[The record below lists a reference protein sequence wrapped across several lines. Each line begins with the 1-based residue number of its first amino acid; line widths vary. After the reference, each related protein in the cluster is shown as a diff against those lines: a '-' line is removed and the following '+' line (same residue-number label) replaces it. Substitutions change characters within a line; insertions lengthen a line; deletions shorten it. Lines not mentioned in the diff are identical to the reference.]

1 MSHIRY
7 GLHHSLITV
16 TFLIGILMTAVSC
29 ASVTKGDMYSNAA
42 IQYNKDRTLY
52 KGTAYY
58 ANSDI
63 FNSFEKVQF
72 DRVDTLEA
80 LIRAPITI
88 NPITYTSLEVIDE
101 MLGTIT
107 ESQVKANN
115 EFIAWILVRY
125 LDKEFERND
134 LPQIVGR
141 LVAKG
146 FDLDTPVSVVT
157 LKKPDGSDYAAND
170 KRSAYHLMYEFGL
183 TGIQREVNTACYRL
197 AEKNGDDFIDKDG
210 NSLVHLAVLYDQD
223 ETLARLANSGKYI
236 NRKNTEGLTPLYM
249 AVLVNKTWAAKTLL
263 DKKAEYSLFAPVG
276 DNFAIEIRA
285 LLNGNEELFKMLVDN
300 TTYDYARL
308 KAWVH
313 SFIHGLKEI
322 IREKDAE
329 LVAKRNQLQ
338 QMEQELAFRKAEG
351 KNRYSL
357 GFSHDDAYA
366 EYNATVQLYNYHANA
381 YNATLEEKKAAEAN
395 RDFMEGKVLPFVM
408 IRELAAGME

>member
-1 MSHIRY
+1 MSLTRCT
-7 GLHHSLITV
+7 LHHSLITV
-16 TFLIGILMTAVSC
+16 TFLIGIFLMAVSC
-29 ASVTKGDMYSNAA
+29 ASVTMSDMYGNAA

-80 LIRAPITI
+80 LIIAPINK
-88 NPITYTSLEVIDE
+88 NPLAYTSLDVIDE
-101 MLGTIT
+101 LLETIT
-107 ESQVKANN
+107 DDEVAGNN
-115 EFIAWILVRY
+115 SFIARILVRY
-125 LDKEFERND
+125 LSNEFERND

-141 LVAKG
+141 LVLKG

-157 LKKPDGSDYAAND
+157 LKKTDGSNFAADD

-223 ETLARLANSGKYI
+223 EALARFPNSNKHI

-249 AVLVNKTWAAKTLL
+249 AVLLNKTWTAKALL
-263 DKKAEYSLFAPVG
+263 EKKAEYTLFVPVG
-276 DNFAIEIRA
+276 DNFAIEIQA
-285 LLNGNEELFKMLVDN
+285 LMNGNEELFKMLVDDN
-300 TTYDYARL
+300 TYDYARL

-313 SFIHGLKEI
+313 SFIHGLQEI
-322 IREKDAE
+322 IKEKDAE
-329 LVAKRNQLQ
+329 LVSKQNQLQ
-338 QMEQELAFRKAEG
+338 QIERELAFRKAEG

-381 YNATLEEKKAAEAN
+381 YNATLEEKKTAEAN
-395 RDFMEGKVLPFVM
+395 RDFMEGKILPFVM